1 MIKHTGRHFFSCE
14 HELENTLH
22 YIAFSKSIHIQT
34 IKLSLFNRWHLMR
47 LHHSREVVYYPR
59 MWRSVARMK
68 KFLNALT
75 AQKSSRKLINTVLDV
90 EQPWT
95 KRGFSFVIIFSVGLI
110 TRLYFSFQ
118 KSTIQQKCLCVLCTI
133 DFASTDKGDG
143 MQTVTMPKFA
153 RPFNKNW
160 TG

>member
-1 MIKHTGRHFFSCE
+1 
-14 HELENTLH
+14 
-22 YIAFSKSIHIQT
+22 
-34 IKLSLFNRWHLMR
+34 MR

-133 DFASTDKGDG
+133 DFASTDKGEG

-160 TG
+160 TGQAAGGIIGLCGSRNTGTRKKGGRDFTTI